1 MLRPHPAA
9 CPRAH
14 AVGPPRGFPRQRLPG
29 AVAGVH
35 GDVLRQRP
43 PRGHGLEG
51 ALMILELVF
60 HFARIMIFSLP
71 CQTYPTAS
79 FEIWDSVDE
88 NILSESGQV
97 ICVSY

>member
-1 MLRPHPAA
+1 
-9 CPRAH
+9 
-14 AVGPPRGFPRQRLPG
+14 
-29 AVAGVH
+29 
-35 GDVLRQRP
+35 
-43 PRGHGLEG
+43 
-51 ALMILELVF
+51 MILELVF